1 MTPTVA
7 EPYSRAGSLGPPAGA
22 FAHAA
27 VLLQPRLRVERVP
40 VSVPIGLVIEAP
52 ENTREADPVRAAHPV
67 QEIHPI
73 ERRVALF
80 LATGAGAGR
89 APIAPGTVGSAVGI
103 LVYLPLAGLGLAL
116 YAVTVLGLI
125 FLGIW
130 AADVAERVFESKDDG
145 RIVIDEIV
153 GQLLT
158 LAPLVILAPRV
169 DLRSPFWLVTGFVL
183 FRWLDIWKPGPA
195 RWAEQNFR
203 RGAGVVLDD
212 VVAGLLAAILLGAGV
227 LAIGGVPGD

>member
-1 MTPTVA
+1 M
-7 EPYSRAGSLGPPAGA
+7 
-22 FAHAA
+22 
-27 VLLQPRLRVERVP
+27 
-40 VSVPIGLVIEAP
+40 
-52 ENTREADPVRAAHPV
+52 
-67 QEIHPI
+67 
-73 ERRVALF
+73 
-80 LATGAGAGR
+80 
-89 APIAPGTVGSAVGI
+89 GI

-195 RWAEQNFR
+195 RWAEKNFR
-203 RGAGVVLDD
+203 GGTGVVLDD
-212 VVAGLLAAILLGAGV
+212 VVAGLLAAIFLGAGV
-227 LAIGGVPGD
+227 LAVGGAPGD